1 MRFATPFG
9 AYEIDSF
16 QSQPQVAHCHGFFV
30 HQETRG
36 EGLAHLLKKHQ
47 MANIVQLGYDF
58 ATCTVCASNA
68 AQKKVLTR
76 AGWRRLA
83 SFVSS
88 KTGEQVELWGVV
100 MLDPRNKCVDQ
111 DADTIEHHPDAEAG
125 LDAKQARPLADWNE
139 DVGVTLWWRFP
150 VEEPPYCGSPT
161 YDDWPGYHTHWT
173 PILVPHEP
181 SVDVVDD
188 AT

>member
-1 MRFATPFG
+1 MKTAKASISELEMAMELAGALEALSSRLGATMPEKI
-9 AYEIDSF
+9 AK
-16 QSQPQVAHCHGFFV
+16 PQRDDEAEGFSLDDDENCRRV
-30 HQETRG
+30 CEYLIRMTRSVS
-36 EGLAHLLKKHQ
+36 LSRVVCNSAA
-47 MANIVQLGYDF
+47 MAGI
-58 ATCTVCASNA
+58 A
-68 AQKKVLTR
+68 ARK
-76 AGWRRLA
+76 A
-83 SFVSS
+83 
-88 KTGEQVELWGVV
+88 
-100 MLDPRNKCVDQ
+100 
-111 DADTIEHHPDAEAG
+111 I
-125 LDAKQARPLADWNE
+125 PLADWNE

>member
-1 MRFATPFG
+1 MKTAKASISDLEMAMELAGALEALSSRLGATMPEKI
-9 AYEIDSF
+9 AK
-16 QSQPQVAHCHGFFV
+16 PQRDDEAEGFSLDDDENCRRV
-30 HQETRG
+30 CEYLIRITRSVS
-36 EGLAHLLKKHQ
+36 LSRVVCNSAA
-47 MANIVQLGYDF
+47 MAGI
-58 ATCTVCASNA
+58 A
-68 AQKKVLTR
+68 ARK
-76 AGWRRLA
+76 A
-83 SFVSS
+83 
-88 KTGEQVELWGVV
+88 
-100 MLDPRNKCVDQ
+100 
-111 DADTIEHHPDAEAG
+111 I
-125 LDAKQARPLADWNE
+125 PLADWNE